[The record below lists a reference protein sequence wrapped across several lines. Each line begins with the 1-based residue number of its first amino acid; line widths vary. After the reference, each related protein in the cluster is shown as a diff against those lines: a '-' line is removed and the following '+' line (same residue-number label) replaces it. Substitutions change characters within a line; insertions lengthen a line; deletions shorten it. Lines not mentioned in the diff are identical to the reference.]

1 MGTESK
7 LPFDKILRI
16 SNAVALVGD
25 NSLLEGT
32 IAYRLGRLG
41 DYTTGPAKQFNKLK
55 EAKRKELAAKQDDL
69 KKQMVGATDATKEDL
84 KNQIAKFDDEYN
96 DAVQAMLDL
105 EEEMK
110 VPSFKLSDFLAKEEK
125 KTFETVGKGEDQRKV
140 EVVIKPGQSLVPVR
154 FYQLMGDIIADD
166 KDALK

>member
-1 MGTESK
+1 MGTETK
-7 LPFDKILRI
+7 YPFEKILRI

-41 DYTTGPAKQFNKLK
+41 DYTNAPAKHYNKLR
-55 EAKRKELAAKQDDL
+55 EAKRKEILAKQDDW
-69 KKQMVGATDATKEDL
+69 KKKKIGATEAQKAEFDVEV
-84 KNQIAKFDDEYN
+84 AKLDDEFN
-96 DAVQAMLDL
+96 DALQGLLDQ
-105 EEEMK
+105 EEEIK

-125 KTFETVGKGEDQRKV
+125 KNFETVGKGEDQRKV
-140 EVVIKPGQSLVPVR
+140 EIIIKPGQALVPVR
-154 FYQLMGDIIADD
+154 FFQLMGDIIVDD